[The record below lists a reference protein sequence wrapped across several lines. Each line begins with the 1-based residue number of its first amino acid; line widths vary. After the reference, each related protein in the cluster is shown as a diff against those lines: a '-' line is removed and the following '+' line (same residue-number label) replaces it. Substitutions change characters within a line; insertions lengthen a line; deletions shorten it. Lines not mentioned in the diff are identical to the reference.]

1 MTTALKQRLTGA
13 LVLLA
18 VGLIL
23 WPMLFEEPYS
33 RHVDTRSEIPAEPP
47 LVVPALQTPRP
58 LYTDRPLETGA
69 HAPEPEA
76 ELPLP
81 AAESLSTA
89 DRPPPAVDVPV
100 APALSRPPAVPA
112 AASPPAVV
120 SDGSRLGLDQR
131 QLPERWT
138 IQMASLRE
146 EKSALTLRDRLV
158 TKGYPAYLRDATVKG
173 QRYYRVYV
181 GPRIDRQAAEAL
193 QQTLNRE
200 FGVQSIVVRYD
211 P

>member
-33 RHVDTRSEIPAEPP
+33 RHVDTRSEIPVEPP
-47 LVVPALQTPRP
+47 LAVLTLETPRP
-58 LYTDRPLETGA
+58 LYADRPLETGPY
-69 HAPEPEA
+69 APEPEA

-81 AAESLSTA
+81 ALDPVPTA
-89 DRPPPAVDVPV
+89 AVPPPAVQ
-100 APALSRPPAVPA
+100 APAPSRPAAAPA
-112 AASPPAVV
+112 AASPPAAAV

-146 EKSALTLRDRLV
+146 EKSALALRERLV